1 MSTKSLTEKEMQ
13 DIAFK
18 NVAIQKINDLTK
30 DVSRLKDS
38 YGKKK
43 KRSEVAAAPKV
54 EGLQKLSGFKNT
66 LGRQFPSD
74 FDITN
79 Y

>member
-1 MSTKSLTEKEMQ
+1 MPNNPSDKEMQ

-18 NVAIQKINDLTK
+18 NIAIQKINNLTK
-30 DVSRLKDS
+30 DVSKLKDS

-43 KRSEVAAAPKV
+43 RRSEVAAAPKI
-54 EGLQKLSGFKNT
+54 EGLRKLSGFKNT